1 MQRIGVLGGT
11 FDPIHYGHLAIA
23 EEVRWALALT
33 SIYIIPAIQQPLK
46 PQGSLANPQQR
57 LEMVRLAC
65 ASNPALIPSDIDLRR
80 APPSFT
86 VDTLATLHALLG
98 SDVALWFILGGDSL
112 QTFPRWYAPHR
123 IIGLARLAI
132 VQRPG
137 TAVNIAEV
145 DAQVPGLAARSD
157 LVTGPLL
164 DIASSSLRQRLA
176 SGQPVRYLLPDSVLH
191 YIQSQYLYSNNQIIQ
206 KDDD

>member
-33 SIYIIPAIQQPLK
+33 SVYVVPAVQQPLK
-46 PQGSLANPQQR
+46 SQRSVAAPQQR

-65 ASNPALIPSDIDLRR
+65 ASNPALIPSEVDLQRD
-80 APPSFT
+80 PPSFT
-86 VDTLATLHALLG
+86 VDTLAALHDMLG
-98 SDVALWFILGGDSL
+98 SDMALWFILGGDSL
-112 QTFPRWYAPHR
+112 QTFPRWYAPRR
-123 IIGLARLAI
+123 ILDLARLAI

-137 TAVNIAEV
+137 TTVNIAEV
-145 DAQVPGLAARSD
+145 EAQVPGLAARSD
-157 LVTGPLL
+157 VVTGPML

-176 SGQPVRYLLPDSVLH
+176 SGQPVRYRLPDSVLH
-191 YIQSQYLYSNNQIIQ
+191 YIQSQQLYSHDQVLHDN
-206 KDDD
+206 DR